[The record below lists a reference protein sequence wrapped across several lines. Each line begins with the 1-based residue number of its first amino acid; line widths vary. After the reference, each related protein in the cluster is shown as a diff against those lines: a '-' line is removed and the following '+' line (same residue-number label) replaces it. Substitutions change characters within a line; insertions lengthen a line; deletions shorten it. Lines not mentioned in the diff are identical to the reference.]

1 MCLSLCLRMIYVYSV
16 WFTCTVLY
24 KDHELL
30 WSIRR
35 FTFYYEQLTCVLHGL
50 ENYHY
55 TPKLWIVYCLCWII
69 YKYISLTVFSE
80 IKSYDYE
87 IKLFCFVL
95 VWFGVI
101 PLAILCLYFLEISSF
116 AKLLDLFEISGSW
129 LINSVYTNHN
139 TCNGSK

>member
-30 WSIRR
+30 WSIRC

-101 PLAILCLYFLEISSF
+101 PLAILCLYFLEIGSF

-129 LINSVYTNHN
+129 LCLYNSQYM
-139 TCNGSK
+139 